1 MSGSEEKKPVRQ
13 RILETASEMF
23 YRDGIRAVG
32 IDAVIE
38 RSGVAKMSLYRNF
51 PSKDALV
58 RAWLEDRNE
67 FFWRRWD
74 KVEASRAG
82 DPRGQIEAIL
92 DMVAENA
99 SHQKW
104 RGCPF
109 LNTGTEF
116 PEPDHPARAVILA
129 NKRAVR
135 DRLRSLASAAGA
147 RDPDLL
153 AQQLQLLIDGAYA
166 IGQSLGPDGPARSV
180 ASAGRALIAAQVA
193 GQESRSWPGLTR
205 PSTSQQQRPSNFV
218 DARNKSGH
226 DE

>member
-1 MSGSEEKKPVRQ
+1 MSSRAGQQCEMSGLEEKKPVRQ

-58 RAWLEDRNE
+58 TAWLEDRNE

-74 KVEASRAG
+74 KVEASRPD

-92 DMVAENA
+92 DMVAESA
-99 SHQKW
+99 SHRKW

-135 DRLRSLASAAGA
+135 ERLRALSNAAGA
-147 RDPDLL
+147 RNPDLL
-153 AQQLQLLIDGAYA
+153 AQQLQLLIDGAYS
-166 IGQSLGPDGPARSV
+166 IGQSLGPDGPARTV
-180 ASAGRALIAAQVA
+180 ASAGRALIAAQI
-193 GQESRSWPGLTR
+193 E
-205 PSTSQQQRPSNFV
+205 
-218 DARNKSGH
+218 GH
-226 DE
+226 ETDGEP

>member
-1 MSGSEEKKPVRQ
+1 MSEAEQKKPARQ
-13 RILETASEMF
+13 RILDAASEMF

-32 IDAVIE
+32 IDAIIA

-58 RAWLEDRNE
+58 TAWLEDRNG
-67 FFWRRWD
+67 FFWRRWN
-74 KVEASRAG
+74 KAEARAD
-82 DPRGQIEAIL
+82 DPRNQLDAVL
-92 DMVAENA
+92 DMIAATA
-99 SHQKW
+99 SHPKW

-129 NKRAVR
+129 HKRAVR
-135 DRLRSLASAAGA
+135 ERLRALAAAARA

-166 IGQSLGPDGPARSV
+166 IGQSLGPSGPAKTV
-180 ASAGRALIAAQVA
+180 ASAGRALIAASL
-193 GQESRSWPGLTR
+193 E
-205 PSTSQQQRPSNFV
+205 
-218 DARNKSGH
+218 
-226 DE
+226 

>member
-1 MSGSEEKKPVRQ
+1 MSEAEQKKPARQ
-13 RILETASEMF
+13 RILYTASEMF

-32 IDAVIE
+32 IDAIIA

-58 RAWLEDRNE
+58 TAWLEDRNG

-74 KVEASRAG
+74 QAENTRAG
-82 DPRGQIEAIL
+82 DPRGQLEAIL
-92 DMVAENA
+92 DMIAAAA
-99 SHQKW
+99 SHPKW

-116 PEPDHPARAVILA
+116 PEPDHPARDVILA

-135 DRLRSLASAAGA
+135 ERLRTLAAAAGA

-166 IGQSLGPDGPARSV
+166 IGQSLGPDGPAKTV
-180 ASAGRALIAAQVA
+180 ASAGRSIIAAQI
-193 GQESRSWPGLTR
+193 ERWGL
-205 PSTSQQQRPSNFV
+205 
-218 DARNKSGH
+218 GGCGLH
-226 DE
+226 

>member
-1 MSGSEEKKPVRQ
+1 MSGAAEKKPARQ
-13 RILETASEMF
+13 RILDAASEMF

-32 IDAVIE
+32 IDAIIA

-58 RAWLEDRNE
+58 AAWLEDRDE

-74 KVEASRAG
+74 KAEASRAG
-82 DPRGQIEAIL
+82 DPRGQLEALL
-92 DMVAENA
+92 DMVAA
-99 SHQKW
+99 TVSHQKW

-116 PEPDHPARAVILA
+116 PEPGHPARVVIFA
-129 NKRAVR
+129 NKRAVGQ
-135 DRLRSLASAAGA
+135 RLQTLAAAAGA

-166 IGQSLGPDGPARSV
+166 IGQSLGPAGPARTV
-180 ASAGRALIAAQVA
+180 ASAGRALIATSLAAAQPK
-193 GQESRSWPGLTR
+193 GEL
-205 PSTSQQQRPSNFV
+205 
-218 DARNKSGH
+218 DADHPPR
-226 DE
+226 